1 MADSRDLSPPLA
13 GMTFPAFGW
22 VLYGLG
28 ARAISGVV
36 FMLGPLLLID
46 AARAADEADE
56 GETILFGIVSL
67 PRFIPTSIP
76 PITITLGLLAQCFA
90 APLLAS
96 LADRHGARRL
106 IMTAHVILGLG
117 ACFLLGLD
125 LKWSVFAQ
133 ASLVGTLYYAMAL
146 AWMFQNALLPSV
158 APVARRPTLSLW
170 STAVSNLG
178 GAAFLILQYRIL
190 SADHPADMLR
200 LNPFLAHTQSG
211 APSNGQPRVLPVGTS
226 ASAVVAAAAAH
237 APSVGEIH
245 FMCLLAAV
253 WWLLSALPALGLM
266 ALLKSEPAASLPPP
280 PVSPPTAA
288 PTRFGEVDVDQAK
301 AVAHSWGKGTDA
313 AGLAAAAEVA
323 SGAAGGVRPRRHGL
337 GLLSGVRRLRRHK
350 HASRFVLAQ
359 VLYLTAA
366 VADGTAASPF
376 AREVVGLDVTAIVRL
391 TIFAALTG
399 AVGSVVTMGLARCF
413 GERQTLCAL
422 MCVPPLLL
430 LYTSLV
436 LESEDEFL
444 VIGMIHGF
452 VHGGVGFHGL
462 NRGVF
467 AQMVPRG
474 HEAEFFGV
482 YFLSIKAF
490 SWVGPLAC
498 AILNEATGSLR
509 TAILSAL
516 AFYIPAILVLGLS
529 DFDEAKRE
537 AEAASLPPRT
547 GSTPSGAAAA
557 AHPDHTVLRAGP
569 RERLLPLPSTYGT
582 AAPCPAHS
590 TSMGTHNL
598 NMIGN
603 MPIAH
608 GALSTLLDALDRALQ
623 SGASPEETAR
633 RASDIAQHIGA
644 RRVSAAT
651 TRAIAAA
658 CCAIRQPTQY
668 PAIIPAASAQGAER
682 STAIEWRNKID
693 AALWREA
700 RARPTVPPPPV
711 YAGFTPLPIRDE
723 GDAAAQTQQAAAAA
737 PPPLPCASIT
747 PFGATAAA
755 LAGLPIALATP
766 VGSGAAAGGPSGSQR
781 PADEIGDVEL
791 VVATELARM
800 AAPDKTP
807 PSAPPSPP
815 EGWGSIEDE
824 S

>member
-1 MADSRDLSPPLA
+1 MASMADYRDHSPPLA
-13 GMTFPAFGW
+13 SMTAPAFGW

-56 GETILFGIVSL
+56 GETILFGIIPL
-67 PRFIPTSIP
+67 PSFIPTSIP

-106 IMTAHVILGLG
+106 IMTAHVFLGLA

-125 LKWSVFAQ
+125 LKWSVLAQ
-133 ASLVGTLYYAMAL
+133 ATLVGSLYYAMAL

-158 APVARRPTLSLW
+158 APVARRPALSLW

-200 LNPFLAHTQSG
+200 LNPFLAHAQSG
-211 APSNGQPRVLPVGTS
+211 APSEGQPRVLPVATS
-226 ASAVVAAAAAH
+226 TAAVVAAAAAH
-237 APSVGEIH
+237 APSVGAIH
-245 FMCLLAAV
+245 LMCLLAAV
-253 WWLLSALPALGLM
+253 WWLLSALPALALM
-266 ALLKSEPAASLPPP
+266 SLLKSEPAASLPPP
-280 PVSPPTAA
+280 PVSPPLAA

-301 AVAHSWGKGTDA
+301 AIAHSWGKGTDA
-313 AGLAAAAEVA
+313 AGLAAAAGVATGA
-323 SGAAGGVRPRRHGL
+323 SGTAGVVRPRRHGL
-337 GLLSGVRRLRRHK
+337 GLLSGVRRLRRHR
-350 HASRFVLAQ
+350 HASRFVVAQ

-391 TIFAALTG
+391 TIFAALSG

-413 GERQTLCAL
+413 GARLTLCAL

-537 AEAASLPPRT
+537 AEAASIPPRT
-547 GSTPSGAAAA
+547 GSTPSGAAEA
-557 AHPDHTVLRAGP
+557 AHPDHTVLVAGP
-569 RERLLPLPSTYGT
+569 RERLLPPTSTYGT
-582 AAPCPAHS
+582 AAPCPPAF
-590 TSMGTHNL
+590 SM
-598 NMIGN
+598 
-603 MPIAH
+603 
-608 GALSTLLDALDRALQ
+608 
-623 SGASPEETAR
+623 
-633 RASDIAQHIGA
+633 
-644 RRVSAAT
+644 
-651 TRAIAAA
+651 
-658 CCAIRQPTQY
+658 
-668 PAIIPAASAQGAER
+668 
-682 STAIEWRNKID
+682 
-693 AALWREA
+693 
-700 RARPTVPPPPV
+700 
-711 YAGFTPLPIRDE
+711 
-723 GDAAAQTQQAAAAA
+723 
-737 PPPLPCASIT
+737 
-747 PFGATAAA
+747 
-755 LAGLPIALATP
+755 
-766 VGSGAAAGGPSGSQR
+766 
-781 PADEIGDVEL
+781 
-791 VVATELARM
+791 
-800 AAPDKTP
+800 
-807 PSAPPSPP
+807 
-815 EGWGSIEDE
+815 
-824 S
+824 